1 MKNSFRLFQYGLVY
15 TKNYFLESLA
25 VRFPKIVPKP
35 LYVGLSVG
43 TVCNFR
49 CKQCDLWRM
58 PTKPEKYL
66 TTREI
71 KRILKDLRG
80 WLGPFRLVFTGAE
93 PFLRKDIIE
102 ILKFASKNNI
112 YTVITSNGWLVDE
125 KLAREIVLSG
135 LDVIN
140 VSLDGANSKTHDF
153 LRGKDN
159 AFKKVVAALENLKKA
174 RRELKTPVIYIN
186 TVMMDKNVIQLEAL
200 AKLAKKMGIN
210 AIRFQ
215 ALESKWLFGSEKY
228 HPQWFK
234 KTSLWPKN
242 GQEVEKAIDKLKKLK
257 KAGLPIKNTLKE
269 LEDLKIYYKNPLEI
283 AKKHKFCF
291 TGVRNFSIDEYG
303 KVKLCFGM
311 EPVGDLLKQKPWEIW
326 YGKKAEELREV
337 IRNCQRYCRIL
348 PCNKREEL
356 GQVFKAFLEK
366 IAMNI

>member
-1 MKNSFRLFQYGLVY
+1 MKKLNNLFNYSLIY

-25 VRFPKIVPKP
+25 VRFPQIIPKP

-43 TVCNFR
+43 TICNFR
-49 CKQCDLWRM
+49 CKQCDLWRI
-58 PTKPEKYL
+58 PTKPEEYL

-71 KRILKDLRG
+71 KRILKDLRN

-93 PFLRKDIIE
+93 PFLRKDIIK
-102 ILKFASKNNI
+102 ILRFASKNNI
-112 YTVITSNGWLVDE
+112 YTVITSNGWLIDE
-125 KLAREIVLSG
+125 KMARKIVLSG

-140 VSLDGANSKTHDF
+140 VSLDGVNPKTHDF
-153 LRGKDN
+153 LRGKSS
-159 AFKKVVAALENLKKA
+159 AFKRAVAALENLKKA
-174 RRELKTPVIYIN
+174 RGELKTPVIYIN
-186 TVMMDKNVIQLEAL
+186 TVMMDKNVTQLEEL
-200 AKLAKKMGIN
+200 AKLAKKMGID

-228 HPQWFK
+228 HSQWFK
-234 KTSLWPKN
+234 KTPLWPKN
-242 GQEVEKAIDKLKKLK
+242 GQKVEKAIDKLKELK

-269 LEDLKIYYKNPLEI
+269 LEDLKLYYKDPLEI

-311 EPVGDLLKQKPWEIW
+311 EPVGDLLKQKPWKIW
-326 YGKKAEELREV
+326 YGKRAERLREV

-348 PCNKREEL
+348 PCNRREEL